1 MQPEAGERWSE
12 GVALLGQ
19 HKNPIEQHQQHKC
32 GLVEVGRNTSG
43 VSKNRIRIGILKEK
57 TWLADSLVLGRVEPV
72 LECLQL
78 SFGWVKCNRL
88 KDGRLCIGFRKG
100 EPFYRHENGLSRAEK
115 KNKEDQCQYSN
126 APKRVRFLIASVRP
140 SIRLSNVILLILPVE
155 V

>member
-1 MQPEAGERWSE
+1 MTRRLPRLGSGRASAGM
-12 GVALLGQ
+12 
-19 HKNPIEQHQQHKC
+19 
-32 GLVEVGRNTSG
+32 
-43 VSKNRIRIGILKEK
+43 
-57 TWLADSLVLGRVEPV
+57 
-72 LECLQL
+72 
-78 SFGWVKCNRL
+78 L